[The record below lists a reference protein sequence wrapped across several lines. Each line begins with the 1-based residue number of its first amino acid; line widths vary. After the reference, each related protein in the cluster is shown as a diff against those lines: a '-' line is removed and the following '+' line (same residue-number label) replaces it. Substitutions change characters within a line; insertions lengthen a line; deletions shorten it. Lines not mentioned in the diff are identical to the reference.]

1 MGIETELKQLQKKL
15 WGGAATDWE
24 TWDDWFENQ
33 NRGLTEWLCTSS
45 GIGPGM
51 KVLDLASGAG
61 QPGLT
66 AAQRVGP
73 TGQVVSTDLAP
84 EMVAAAQ
91 RLSAAKGLTNVQH
104 REVDIESIPYP
115 DASFDAVTCRF
126 GLMFCPDPVKGVSE
140 IARVLKPGGRF
151 AVAVWDVPAKNA
163 QFTSF
168 LGALAEIAPPPPPNP
183 KAPGL
188 FRLAAPGEFESVLRA
203 GGFEDFKVEPVPAEW
218 EFTSPENY
226 WEVMTVL
233 AAPLK
238 AAAANLPPET
248 LTRLRESVTEGLRA
262 RHGDGVV
269 RLAAT
274 PLGASGRK

>member
-1 MGIETELKQLQKKL
+1 MANPEELKQGQKKL
-15 WGGAATDWE
+15 WGGAARDWE
-24 TWDDWFENQ
+24 ALDDWFENQ
-33 NRGLTEWLCTSS
+33 NEGVTEWLCTHS

-51 KVLDLASGAG
+51 KVLDLASGTG

-66 AAQRVGP
+66 AAQQVGP
-73 TGQVVSTDLAP
+73 SGRVVSTDIAP

-91 RLSAAKGLTNVQH
+91 RLSTAKGLTNVEH
-104 REVDIESIPYP
+104 READIENIPFP

-126 GLMFCPDPVKGVSE
+126 GLMFCPDPVKGASE

-151 AVAVWDVPAKNA
+151 ALTVWDVPAKNA
-163 QFTSF
+163 QFNSF
-168 LGALAEIAPPPPPNP
+168 LNALAEIAPPPPPDP

-188 FRLAAPGEFESVLRA
+188 FRLAASGELESVLRA
-203 GGFEDFKVEPVPAEW
+203 GGFKDLKVEPVPTEW
-218 EFTSPENY
+218 VFRSPENY
-226 WEVMTVL
+226 WEIMTVL

-248 LTRLRESVTEGLRA
+248 LTRLRVAIVEGLRA

-269 RLAAT
+269 RLQAT